1 MSSIQLPSE
10 RIYRDISILFW
21 LFIWFHS
28 SPTFAFFSFRPVP
41 IYQWRNVYTFW
52 TTSLSQGFILNYFLL
67 VFGQLF
73 LKCSLF
79 SLRSSRAVFPHR
91 FDFLLIF
98 TIYMCNL
105 WFWDNN
111 CFTIFTIYMYN
122 LWLFSNCFAQI
133 GNKTECAL
141 LGFVMDLG
149 VDYQK
154 VGTLFYYCRRHH
166 QKDPKSLSTSS
177 SARPDLG
184 KLLPFVESAQR
195 NFLFVQIIR
204 YIPAHLSRKHFLNI
218 FLKRRPNS
226 HFKILSYKCAW
237 KAGFR

>member
-1 MSSIQLPSE
+1 MEECIHLLNNFTFS
-10 RIYRDISILFW
+10 RIYFELLFVGFW
-21 LFIWFHS
+21 TIVS
-28 SPTFAFFSFRPVP
+28 KMFSFQPPEQSGGLPTQVWFSSVF
-41 IYQWRNVYTFW
+41 ICTTFDC
-52 TTSLSQGFILNYFLL
+52 SQIVWEN
-67 VFGQLF
+67 
-73 LKCSLF
+73 
-79 SLRSSRAVFPHR
+79 
-91 FDFLLIF
+91 
-98 TIYMCNL
+98 
-105 WFWDNN
+105 
-111 CFTIFTIYMYN
+111 
-122 LWLFSNCFAQI
+122 NCFAQI

-218 FLKRRPNS
+218 FLNKRRPN
-226 HFKILSYKCAW
+226 FKLP
-237 KAGFR
+237 F

>member
-1 MSSIQLPSE
+1 MEECIHLLNNFTFS
-10 RIYRDISILFW
+10 RIYFELLFVGFW
-21 LFIWFHS
+21 TIVS
-28 SPTFAFFSFRPVP
+28 KMFSFQPPEQSGGLPTQVWFSSDFHYLHVQP
-41 IYQWRNVYTFW
+41 LIV
-52 TTSLSQGFILNYFLL
+52 LK
-67 VFGQLF
+67 LF
-73 LKCSLF
+73 LK
-79 SLRSSRAVFPHR
+79 
-91 FDFLLIF
+91 
-98 TIYMCNL
+98 
-105 WFWDNN
+105 FWEN
-111 CFTIFTIYMYN
+111 
-122 LWLFSNCFAQI
+122 NCFAQI